1 MSLDPTS
8 PLTAL
13 SGVGPSVARTLAGA
27 GLTTV
32 GELLLYLPHRY
43 EDRSN
48 PLRVASLAEPDQL
61 VTVVGRIVQLTPRR
75 TRNRRLTIVEGLL
88 DDGTGA
94 LPVVWFNQP
103 YLATTLKPGTRVW
116 LHGTVRAGRGRWG
129 LQLQSP
135 EWEAEDP
142 DGDPVHL
149 GRIVPIYRR
158 VGNLSGR
165 RLRSLIARALHGV
178 GVLADPLS
186 PWLPPALGLPALDQ
200 AVRQVHFP
208 EQPADAG
215 ALDALF
221 TRLAER
227 TTPAHRRLAF
237 DELLGLAAVL
247 ERERARR
254 ARQQAIACRI
264 TDGLRETARSVLP
277 FRLTGAQRR
286 VLAEIVADL
295 QRPTPMARLLQGDVG
310 SGKTIVAALAA
321 LVAMESGA
329 QVAMLAPTELLAQ
342 QHHGTLTRL
351 LAASGHAP
359 TLLVGSLPAAE
370 KRRVRAA
377 LGDGSA
383 RFVVGTHALLEDDVV
398 LPRLGFVVI
407 DEQHRF
413 GVAQRQALLDKG
425 RAPHLLVMTA
435 TPIPRS
441 LALSLYGDM
450 DVSLLDELPPGRTP
464 VRTVLRD
471 GAARPR
477 LAEFLKQEVA
487 EGGQAYWVFPLIEES
502 EALTLR
508 AVSTHVRSVRAALPG
523 VSVGM
528 VHGRLPAAER
538 EATMAAFAAGDIQVM
553 CATTVIEVGVDN
565 PNASVMVIEHP
576 ERFGLAQLHQ
586 LRGRVGRGA
595 RRSLCVLLIGG
606 RVTDETLARLEAL
619 AATTDGFRIAEQ
631 DFRLRGPGEFTGLRQ
646 WGRPEF
652 RVAVLWLHREE
663 LEAARAV
670 AAAASAGGELDRL
683 ARALAPAGVDERRV
697 PVG

>member
-1 MSLDPTS
+1 MSLAPAS

-13 SGVGPSVARTLAGA
+13 TGVGPSLARTLAGA
-27 GLTTV
+27 GLATV

-43 EDRSN
+43 EDRAS
-48 PLRVASLAEPDQL
+48 PHPVASLSQPDQV
-61 VTVVGRIVQLTPRR
+61 VTVAGRIVQLTPRR
-75 TRNRRLTIVEGLL
+75 TRNRRLVIVEGLL

-103 YLATTLKPGTRVW
+103 YLATSLKPGSRVW
-116 LHGTVRAGRGRWG
+116 LHGWLRVGRGRWG

-142 DGDPVHL
+142 DGDPIHL

-158 VGNLSGR
+158 IGNLSGR
-165 RLRSLIARALHGV
+165 RLRTLIARALDGV
-178 GVLADPLS
+178 GTPADPLAR
-186 PWLPPALGLPALDQ
+186 WLPPHLALPPLDQ

-215 ALDALF
+215 ALDGLF
-221 TRLAER
+221 VRLAER

-237 DELLGLAAVL
+237 DELLGLAVVL

-254 ARQQAIACRI
+254 GRQLAVACRI
-264 TDGLRETARSVLP
+264 TDELRETARSVLP

-321 LVAMESGA
+321 LVAMGSGA

-342 QHHGTLTRL
+342 QHHDTLTRL
-351 LAASGHAP
+351 LSASGNAP
-359 TLLVGSLPAAE
+359 ALLIGSLPAAE

-398 LPRLGFVVI
+398 LPRLGFVVV

-425 RAPHLLVMTA
+425 TAPHLLVMTA

-464 VRTVLRD
+464 VKTVLRD

-477 LAEFLKQEVA
+477 LAEFLKQEVS
-487 EGGQAYWVFPLIEES
+487 EGGQAYWVFPLIEDS
-502 EALTLR
+502 EALSLR

-538 EATMAAFAAGDIQVM
+538 EATMAAFTAGEIQVL

-565 PNASVMVIEHP
+565 PNASVMVVEHP

-586 LRGRVGRGA
+586 LRGRVGRGR
-595 RRSLCVLLIGG
+595 RRSLCVLLLGERVGG
-606 RVTDETLARLEAL
+606 ETLARIEAF

-670 AAAASAGGELDRL
+670 AASASARGELDRL
-683 ARALAPAGVDERRV
+683 AEALALPGAEERRV